1 MASLS
6 ENMEGPVIKAAKLA
20 LEMENVNYALP
31 FVKKDFEEELK
42 NAFEKTMM
50 VRDLSGEAAELAD
63 YWFFETTVRLHKL
76 GKGAYFTGLKPPEID
91 GGPVISMAN
100 KAIETED
107 LGELREFLMEFM
119 GGEIE
124 KRFQA
129 VVSRKNYRI
138 NDVEAARSYAEA
150 MMEFLRFS
158 HNVYRYVELCGE

>member
-20 LEMENVNYALP
+20 LEMENVNYVLP
-31 FVKKDFEEELK
+31 FVKEDFEEELK

-107 LGELREFLMEFM
+107 LGELRKFLMEFL

-124 KRFQA
+124 KRFQT
-129 VVSRKNYRI
+129 VVSRKNYSI
-138 NDVEAARSYAEA
+138 NDVEAARSYAKA

-158 HNVYRYVELCGE
+158 HNVYKYVELCGE